1 MLTDCGVRDES
12 IHDIFMRS
20 ENYADLEDYVGA
32 LAKVWDPDVANGV
45 LQEILRQDNRTPT
58 PRPILFRNQS
68 DVGYS
73 AAAFVKALPEPD
85 FLTCIEGAHPLIRS
99 MPARH
104 SFAERA
110 NRLCERRGVP
120 YRVEGSVLGIQFV
133 WTGDAIVDKEAVAPG
148 LSALDD
154 PRLAQGPGR
163 EFAIAR
169 RELRK
174 GTPSAL
180 KEAVAAASN
189 GVESA
194 LEVLLT
200 EHGRPLPARRGVGPL
215 LRACS
220 AANLFPPAVD
230 GKGVPVEQILLGPAR
245 FGNRRGR
252 RGSGPVPHPVAR
264 EEAEAVVAAAAVA
277 IKFIA
282 GRLPET
288 PPASLG
294 HA

>member
-1 MLTDCGVRDES
+1 MLTDCGVREES
-12 IHDIFMRS
+12 IHDLFMRS
-20 ENYADLEDYVGA
+20 EHYADLEDYVGA
-32 LAKVWDPDVANGV
+32 LAKVWDPDVATGV
-45 LQEILRQDNRTPT
+45 LQEILKQDNRTPT

-85 FLTCIEGAHPLIRS
+85 FLTCIEGGNQLIRS
-99 MPARH
+99 IPARH
-104 SFAERA
+104 SFRERA

-133 WTGDAIVDKEAVAPG
+133 WTGDAIVAQEAVQPA

-154 PRLAQGPGR
+154 PRLAPGPR
-163 EFAIAR
+163 LEFASAR
-169 RELRK
+169 RELRA

-180 KEAVAAASN
+180 KQAVAEACN

-194 LEVLLT
+194 LKVLLT
-200 EHGRPLPARRGVGPL
+200 EHGQPIPASQDVDQL
-215 LRACS
+215 LGACK

-230 GKGVPVEQILLGPAR
+230 GKGVPVEQVLLGPAR
-245 FGNRRGR
+245 FADRRGR
-252 RGSGPVPHPVAR
+252 RGSGPVPQNVER

-282 GRLPET
+282 GRLPEL
-288 PPASLG
+288 PPANL
-294 HA
+294 

>member
-1 MLTDCGVRDES
+1 MLTDCGVREES
-12 IHDIFMRS
+12 VHDLFLRS
-20 ENYADLEDYVGA
+20 EHYADLEDYMGA
-32 LAKVWDPDVANGV
+32 LAKVWDPDVASGV
-45 LQEILRQDNRTPT
+45 LKEILKQDNRSPT
-58 PRPILFRNQS
+58 PRAILFRDQS

-85 FLTCIEGAHPLIRS
+85 FLTCIEGGYQLIRS
-99 MPARH
+99 VPARR
-104 SFAERA
+104 SFPERA

-120 YRVEGSVLGIQFV
+120 YRAEGSVLSIQFV
-133 WTGDAIVDKEAVAPG
+133 WTGDAIVEQEAIQPA

-154 PRLAQGPGR
+154 PRLVPGPGQK
-163 EFAIAR
+163 FAVAK
-169 RELRK
+169 RELRE

-180 KEAVAAASN
+180 RQAVAEACN

-200 EHGRPLPARRGVGPL
+200 EHGQPIPAGQGVDRL
-215 LRACS
+215 LAACK

-245 FGNRRGR
+245 FGDRRGR
-252 RGSGPVPHPVAR
+252 HGSGAVPDDVER

-288 PPASLG
+288 PPASL
-294 HA
+294 